1 MTAHTPGP
9 WIASPF
15 GDCAYEVMAPDG
27 TVIAVIDGA
36 PGYTAVLEASARLI
50 AAAPDLLESARRI
63 VSGVHSEYR
72 IHADADDDYIHD
84 TIGTALSDAYF
95 SARAAIAKAEG
106 RS

>member
-1 MTAHTPGP
+1 MQREPCEVVLKRAHWVVGGGP
-9 WIASPF
+9 QNKGVAIAF
-15 GDCAYEVMAPDG
+15 GGDDANAH
-27 TVIAVIDGA
+27 
-36 PGYTAVLEASARLI
+36 LI

>member
-1 MTAHTPGP
+1 MTGCFAVVAGPHRGFTICSRNGNAERASELVADAH
-9 WIASPF
+9 
-15 GDCAYEVMAPDG
+15 
-27 TVIAVIDGA
+27 
-36 PGYTAVLEASARLI
+36 LI
-50 AAAPDLLESARRI
+50 AAAPDLLESARGI

-72 IHADADDDYIHD
+72 IPADADDDYIHD